1 MTLARWV
8 ALSLRAERGLDC
20 AVANEELVR
29 SVKEIVGRAKSG
41 DLDGA
46 YQGYRDLYASPAFAG
61 YRVEDQRQ
69 ALQLM
74 VLMKGAP
81 QPATQ
86 AMTEAH
92 SAARDLLIGL
102 VAAHGEP
109 SDHELLG
116 ICHVVLGD
124 EASAS
129 AVFKAGLAIE
139 RERSPQSKLCGALM
153 KRVSMV

>member
-1 MTLARWV
+1 M
-8 ALSLRAERGLDC
+8 
-20 AVANEELVR
+20 ANEELVR
-29 SVKEIVGRAKSG
+29 SVKDIVGRAKHG
-41 DLDGA
+41 NLEGA
-46 YQGYRDLYASPAFAG
+46 YQGYRDLFQSPAFAS

-81 QPATQ
+81 KPTSA
-86 AMTEAH
+86 AMLEAH
-92 SAARDLLIGL
+92 RAALSLLTGL
-102 VAAHGEP
+102 VASHGEP

-129 AVFKAGLAIE
+129 TVFRAGLALE
-139 RERSPQSKLCGALM
+139 RAKDPQSKLCGTLM

>member
-1 MTLARWV
+1 
-8 ALSLRAERGLDC
+8 
-20 AVANEELVR
+20 VANEELVR
-29 SVKEIVGRAKSG
+29 SVKDIIGRAKNG
-41 DLDGA
+41 DTDGA
-46 YQGYRDLYASPAFAG
+46 YSGYRDLFASPAFAG

-81 QPATQ
+81 KPAT
-86 AMTEAH
+86 ATMIEAH
-92 SAARDLLIGL
+92 RAARGLLTVL
-102 VAAHGEP
+102 VANHAEP

-116 ICHVVLGD
+116 ICHVILGD

-129 AVFKAGLAIE
+129 TVFRAGLAIE
-139 RERSPQSKLCGALM
+139 RERDPQSKLCGTLM

>member
-1 MTLARWV
+1 MVSFAKRAKLAR
-8 ALSLRAERGLDC
+8 L
-20 AVANEELVR
+20 ANEELVR
-29 SVKEIVGRAKSG
+29 SIKGIVGLAKNG
-41 DLDGA
+41 DADGA
-46 YQGYRDLYASPAFAG
+46 YRGYRDLFASPAFAA

-81 QPATQ
+81 KPPTS
-86 AMTEAH
+86 AMLEAH
-92 SAARDLLIGL
+92 GAARGILSGL
-102 VAAHGEP
+102 VSAHAEP

-124 EASAS
+124 EPSAS
-129 AVFKAGLAIE
+129 DVFRAGLAIE
-139 RERSPQSKLCGALM
+139 RVRDPSSKLCGTLM

>member
-1 MTLARWV
+1 M
-8 ALSLRAERGLDC
+8 
-20 AVANEELVR
+20 ANEDLVR
-29 SVKEIVGRAKSG
+29 SIKEIIGRAKVG
-41 DLDGA
+41 DSNGA
-46 YQGYRDLYASPAFAG
+46 YEGYRDLFASPAFAS

-74 VLMKGAP
+74 VLMKGTP
-81 QPATQ
+81 KPATA
-86 AMTEAH
+86 AMAEAH
-92 SAARDLLIGL
+92 GAARSLLEQL
-102 VAAHGEP
+102 VSAHNEP

-129 AVFKAGLAIE
+129 RVFRAGLSLE
-139 RERSPQSKLCGALM
+139 RERDPQSKLCGTLM

>member
-1 MTLARWV
+1 MLVGLAN
-8 ALSLRAERGLDC
+8 A
-20 AVANEELVR
+20 ELVQ
-29 SVKEIVGRAKSG
+29 SIKDIVGRAKNG
-41 DLDGA
+41 DTDGA
-46 YQGYRDLYASPAFAG
+46 YRGYRDLFASPAFAG

-81 QPATQ
+81 KPATP
-86 AMTEAH
+86 AMLEAH
-92 SAARDLLIGL
+92 GAARGILTQL
-102 VAAHGEP
+102 VGSLAVP

-129 AVFKAGLAIE
+129 EVFKAGLAIE
-139 RERSPQSKLCGALM
+139 RVRDPQSKLCGTLM

>member
-1 MTLARWV
+1 M
-8 ALSLRAERGLDC
+8 
-20 AVANEELVR
+20 ANEELVR
-29 SVKEIVGRAKSG
+29 SVKGIVARAKNG
-41 DLDGA
+41 DTDGA
-46 YQGYRDLYASPAFAG
+46 YQGYRDLFASAAFAQ

-81 QPATQ
+81 KPATA
-86 AMTEAH
+86 AMVAAH
-92 SAARDLLIGL
+92 SAACQLLAGL
-102 VAAHGEP
+102 VSKYAEP

-124 EASAS
+124 EVSAS
-129 AVFKAGLAIE
+129 SVFRAGLALE
-139 RERSPQSKLCGALM
+139 RAKDPQSKLCGTLM

>member
-1 MTLARWV
+1 ML
-8 ALSLRAERGLDC
+8 GL
-20 AVANEELVR
+20 VANEELVR
-29 SVKEIVGRAKSG
+29 SVKEIVGRAKTG

-46 YQGYRDLYASPAFAG
+46 YLGYRDLFASSPFAG

-81 QPATQ
+81 KPATP
-86 AMTEAH
+86 AMVEAH
-92 SAARDLLIGL
+92 RAALGTLSAL
-102 VAAHGEP
+102 VASHAEP

-129 AVFKAGLAIE
+129 SVFRAGLAIE
-139 RERSPQSKLCGALM
+139 RERSPQSKLCGTLM

>member
-1 MTLARWV
+1 MSSPSEWLGFGE
-8 ALSLRAERGLDC
+8 RAGY
-20 AVANEELVR
+20 AVPVANEELVR
-29 SVKEIVGRAKSG
+29 SVKEIIGRAKGG
-41 DLDGA
+41 DTDSA
-46 YQGYRDLYASPAFAG
+46 YRGYRDLFASPAFAG

-81 QPATQ
+81 KPATP
-86 AMTEAH
+86 AMVEAH
-92 SAARDLLIGL
+92 RAAQGIL
-102 VAAHGEP
+102 VALVASHAEP

-116 ICHVVLGD
+116 ICHVILGD

-129 AVFKAGLAIE
+129 TVFRAGLALE
-139 RERSPQSKLCGALM
+139 RERDPQSKLCGSLM